1 MITPWLNII
10 MTPWPFSFTLPCK
23 MKTLKTIPMMAW
35 LCTCKAYP
43 SKEMMNFPMAK
54 SSCIPLMKRSWVDL
68 IICQLHPHVA
78 MRLETQR
85 KRCRRMRKSEKKDK
99 ENVMVVSDESRL
111 RVITRPKG
119 GRRSLCMDL
128 EEVKACRDTLSSFS
142 NSTLDT
148 SSGVTSPIC
157 CISSPGT
164 LI

>member
-1 MITPWLNII
+1 
-10 MTPWPFSFTLPCK
+10 
-23 MKTLKTIPMMAW
+23 
-35 LCTCKAYP
+35 
-43 SKEMMNFPMAK
+43 
-54 SSCIPLMKRSWVDL
+54 
-68 IICQLHPHVA
+68 
-78 MRLETQR
+78 
-85 KRCRRMRKSEKKDK
+85 MRKSEKKDK

-157 CISSPGT
+157 CISSPGDDPKDVKARLKLWAQAVAASASRYGT
-164 LI
+164 